1 MATDYNKRMSSES
14 KAKQGL
20 SFAESRMSKATANRL
35 ITPDLEKAMKDY
47 PLYSQDSKKKD
58 ALCIAVFFIG
68 NARWYILEGQR
79 ENDDFVLFGISV
91 GLAETEYGYISANE
105 MASVALDAS
114 KYGLGTIKVEQRNAF
129 QPCKLSAIQ
138 DGELQSFLNRL
149 YD

>member
-1 MATDYNKRMSSES
+1 MATDYN
-14 KAKQGL
+14 
-20 SFAESRMSKATANRL
+20 NRL

-68 NARWYILEGQR
+68 SARWYILEGQR
-79 ENDDFVLFGISV
+79 EYDDFVLFGIIV

-114 KYGLGTIKVEQRNAF
+114 KYRFGTIMVEQER
-129 QPCKLSAIQ
+129 LSNHVNF
-138 DGELQSFLNRL
+138 LQSKTENCSRS
-149 YD
+149 

>member
-1 MATDYNKRMSSES
+1 MATDYN
-14 KAKQGL
+14 
-20 SFAESRMSKATANRL
+20 NRL

-68 NARWYILEGQR
+68 SARWYILEGQR
-79 ENDDFVLFGISV
+79 EYDDFVLFGI
-91 GLAETEYGYISANE
+91 ISANE

-114 KYGLGTIKVEQRNAF
+114 KYGLGTIMVEQEKAF

-138 DGELQSFLNRL
+138 DGELQSFLNRF

>member
-1 MATDYNKRMSSES
+1 
-14 KAKQGL
+14 
-20 SFAESRMSKATANRL
+20 MSKATANRL
-35 ITPDLEKAMKDY
+35 ITPDLEKSMKDY

-68 NARWYILEGQR
+68 NACWYILEGQR
-79 ENDDFVLFGISV
+79 EYDDFVLFGIIV

-114 KYGLGTIKVEQRNAF
+114 KYGLGTIMVEQKKVF

>member
-1 MATDYNKRMSSES
+1 MATDYN
-14 KAKQGL
+14 
-20 SFAESRMSKATANRL
+20 NRL
-35 ITPDLEKAMKDY
+35 ITPDLEKSMKDY

-68 NARWYILEGQR
+68 SARWYILEGQR
-79 ENDDFVLFGISV
+79 EYDDFVLFGIIV
-91 GLAETEYGYISANE
+91 GLAETEYGYISAN
-105 MASVALDAS
+105 ASVALDAS
-114 KYGLGTIKVEQRNAF
+114 KYGLGTIMVEQEKAF

>member
-1 MATDYNKRMSSES
+1 MTMATDYN
-14 KAKQGL
+14 
-20 SFAESRMSKATANRL
+20 NRL

-68 NARWYILEGQR
+68 SARWYILEGQR
-79 ENDDFVLFGISV
+79 EYDDFVLFG
-91 GLAETEYGYISANE
+91 
-105 MASVALDAS
+105 
-114 KYGLGTIKVEQRNAF
+114 LGTIMVEQEKAF

-138 DGELQSFLNRL
+138 DGELQSFLNRF

>member
-1 MATDYNKRMSSES
+1 MLFLICFFRHFIIPISVDYQYVTNN
-14 KAKQGL
+14 Q
-20 SFAESRMSKATANRL
+20 
-35 ITPDLEKAMKDY
+35 
-47 PLYSQDSKKKD
+47 QDFKKKD

-68 NARWYILEGQR
+68 SARWYILEGQR
-79 ENDDFVLFGISV
+79 EYDDFVLFGIIV

-114 KYGLGTIKVEQRNAF
+114 KYGLGTIMVEQEKAF

>member
-1 MATDYNKRMSSES
+1 MATDYN
-14 KAKQGL
+14 
-20 SFAESRMSKATANRL
+20 NRL
-35 ITPDLEKAMKDY
+35 ITPDLEKSMKDY
-47 PLYSQDSKKKD
+47 PQNTQESKKKD

-79 ENDDFVLFGISV
+79 ASADFVLFEIIV

-105 MASVALDAS
+105 IASVALDAS
-114 KYGLGTIKVEQRNAF
+114 KYGLGTIMVEQEKAF

>member
-1 MATDYNKRMSSES
+1 MATDYN
-14 KAKQGL
+14 
-20 SFAESRMSKATANRL
+20 NRL

-68 NARWYILEGQR
+68 SARWYILEGQR
-79 ENDDFVLFGISV
+79 EYDDFVLFGIIV

-114 KYGLGTIKVEQRNAF
+114 KYGLGTIMVEQEKAF
-129 QPCKLSAIQ
+129 QPYKLSAIQ
-138 DGELQSFLNRL
+138 DGELQSFLNRF

>member
-1 MATDYNKRMSSES
+1 MATDYN
-14 KAKQGL
+14 
-20 SFAESRMSKATANRL
+20 NRL

-79 ENDDFVLFGISV
+79 EYDDFVLFGIIV

-114 KYGLGTIKVEQRNAF
+114 KYGLGTIMVEQEKSFR
-129 QPCKLSAIQ
+129 PCKLSAIK

>member
-1 MATDYNKRMSSES
+1 MATDYN
-14 KAKQGL
+14 
-20 SFAESRMSKATANRL
+20 NRL

-79 ENDDFVLFGISV
+79 EYDDFVLFGIIV

-114 KYGLGTIKVEQRNAF
+114 KYGLGTIMVEQEKAF
-129 QPCKLSAIQ
+129 QPYKLSAIQ

>member
-1 MATDYNKRMSSES
+1 MATDYN
-14 KAKQGL
+14 
-20 SFAESRMSKATANRL
+20 NRL

-58 ALCIAVFFIG
+58 ALCIAVFFS

-79 ENDDFVLFGISV
+79 EYDDFVLFGIIV

-114 KYGLGTIKVEQRNAF
+114 KYGLGTIMVEQEKAF
-129 QPCKLSAIQ
+129 QPCKLSVIQ

>member
-1 MATDYNKRMSSES
+1 MATDYN
-14 KAKQGL
+14 
-20 SFAESRMSKATANRL
+20 NRL
-35 ITPDLEKAMKDY
+35 ITPDLEKSMKDY

-79 ENDDFVLFGISV
+79 EYDDFVLFGIIV

-114 KYGLGTIKVEQRNAF
+114 KYGLGTIMVEQKKAF
-129 QPCKLSAIQ
+129 QPYKLSAIQ

>member
-1 MATDYNKRMSSES
+1 MATDYN
-14 KAKQGL
+14 
-20 SFAESRMSKATANRL
+20 NRL

-79 ENDDFVLFGISV
+79 EYDDFVLFGIIV

-114 KYGLGTIKVEQRNAF
+114 RYGLGTIMVEQEKAF
-129 QPCKLSAIQ
+129 QPSKLSAIQ
-138 DGELQSFLNRL
+138 DGELQSFLNRF